1 MRAVINETLRLFP
14 PVPHNIRETRDKPV
28 VFPKSDAT
36 FDFGDNTPIYMP
48 ANTPIMF
55 IRFLTHRNQALWGPD
70 AEAFDPDRW
79 LDDRLARFVE
89 NPMMYTPFN
98 AGPRVVSIWFPSSWL
113 LV

>member
-14 PVPHNIRETRDKPV
+14 HVPHNIRETRDQPV

-98 AGPRVVSIWFPSSWL
+98 AGPRVVSVWFPSSWL